1 MMELA
6 ITKNTTELEQLEGVI
21 QKNIG
26 AFYEVGRALMEIRD
40 KGLYR
45 DVLGY
50 DTFEAYCKHRWD
62 FNRAYAYRLMGSAQV
77 IDAVSPIGIQSPDNE
92 RQTRPLARLEP
103 DQQREAWQKA
113 VETAPEGKVTA
124 AHVSMVVREMVAL
137 PTTDN
142 KITITKETI
151 EDSDAI
157 FHLKRWWKKA
167 TKKDRQIFLS
177 WKELTGEQPKP
188 YVLKHNEPIIKQELV
203 SEDFQLAYDAM
214 IIELK
219 NALATKWKDT
229 SYKGALEMMRTLVV
243 ITEQMGKKRGA
254 VR

>member
-62 FNRAYAYRLMGSAQV
+62 FNRAHAYRLMDSVKV
-77 IDAVSPIGIQSPDNE
+77 INNVSESETKQPINLE
-92 RQTRPLARLEP
+92 QTRPLSKLEP
-103 DQQREAWQKA
+103 AQQREAWQKA

-124 AHVSMVVREMVAL
+124 AHVSKVV
-137 PTTDN
+137 
-142 KITITKETI
+142 KEI
-151 EDSDAI
+151 
-157 FHLKRWWKKA
+157 
-167 TKKDRQIFLS
+167 
-177 WKELTGEQPKP
+177 TGEQPKP
-188 YVLKHNEPIIKQELV
+188 YVLKPHEPIIKQELI

-219 NALATKWKDT
+219 NALATKWKET
-229 SYKGALEMMRTLVV
+229 SYKGALEMMRTLLT
-243 ITEQMGKKRGA
+243 ITEQMGR
-254 VR
+254 

>member
-6 ITKNTTELEQLEGVI
+6 ITKNSAELEQLENVI

-50 DTFEAYCKHRWD
+50 DTFEAYCKARWD
-62 FNRAYAYRLMGSAQV
+62 FSKSYANYLISSNV
-77 IDAVSPIGIQSPDNE
+77 VLENLTTTVVKPESE
-92 RQTRPLARLEP
+92 RQLRPLSKLEP
-103 DQQREAWQKA
+103 EQQRTAWKKA
-113 VETAPEGKVTA
+113 VETAPDGKVTA
-124 AHVSMVVREMVAL
+124 AHVYKIVKDMTE
-137 PTTDN
+137 PT
-142 KITITKETI
+142 KKEQDKTEI
-151 EDSDAI
+151 VEDSDAI

-219 NALATKWKDT
+219 NALATKWKET